1 MNTNQHTPVNSSAT
15 VANNYLARSLRQ
27 LQSTTFLHCMEHSR
41 KTINTSPP
49 VYTGMTALRLA
60 GIETPLCS
68 RFEAVKFQVL
78 YVGEPTKRSGRKDT
92 SYLKCPPS
100 LTGIA
105 HLTWTHDNITI
116 VYTHPLM
123 TWALLAPYL
132 TQIEVIVLADAIL
145 RASSGSMTVA
155 NISRFLDGADAF
167 PGRRKCIDALVFLD
181 AVTDSTMECRCTLVM
196 LRHGLPQP
204 VKHWKILIPELA
216 HEATVDI
223 AYPKQRVIIEYDG
236 DAHRRDKRQYRWDER
251 KRQALRAMGYTVIV
265 VFADDILTS
274 QGRRRFAQRVA
285 KALDTTCR
293 NRPHPKFRAL
303 LAENHLSEWITELL
317 DESAN
322 LFDFVYVISHRFCL
336 YYDTQA
342 KITEKH
348 SLTQDESLS
357 LATIGRMT
365 AEGELTMTDT
375 EWQ

>member
-167 PGRRKCIDALVFLD
+167 PGRRKCL
-181 AVTDSTMECRCTLVM
+181 M
-196 LRHGLPQP
+196 LSFSSMP
-204 VKHWKILIPELA
+204 
-216 HEATVDI
+216 
-223 AYPKQRVIIEYDG
+223 
-236 DAHRRDKRQYRWDER
+236 
-251 KRQALRAMGYTVIV
+251 
-265 VFADDILTS
+265 
-274 QGRRRFAQRVA
+274 
-285 KALDTTCR
+285 
-293 NRPHPKFRAL
+293 
-303 LAENHLSEWITELL
+303 
-317 DESAN
+317 
-322 LFDFVYVISHRFCL
+322 
-336 YYDTQA
+336 
-342 KITEKH
+342 
-348 SLTQDESLS
+348 
-357 LATIGRMT
+357 
-365 AEGELTMTDT
+365 
-375 EWQ
+375 

>member
-1 MNTNQHTPVNSSAT
+1 
-15 VANNYLARSLRQ
+15 
-27 LQSTTFLHCMEHSR
+27 
-41 KTINTSPP
+41 
-49 VYTGMTALRLA
+49 
-60 GIETPLCS
+60 
-68 RFEAVKFQVL
+68 
-78 YVGEPTKRSGRKDT
+78 
-92 SYLKCPPS
+92 
-100 LTGIA
+100 
-105 HLTWTHDNITI
+105 
-116 VYTHPLM
+116 
-123 TWALLAPYL
+123 
-132 TQIEVIVLADAIL
+132 
-145 RASSGSMTVA
+145 MTVA

-216 HEATVDI
+216 HEAIVDI

-303 LAENHLSEWITELL
+303 LADDRAETARQRQRRYRARE
-317 DESAN
+317 
-322 LFDFVYVISHRFCL
+322 RR
-336 YYDTQA
+336 
-342 KITEKH
+342 K
-348 SLTQDESLS
+348 
-357 LATIGRMT
+357 GRRV
-365 AEGELTMTDT
+365 
-375 EWQ
+375 

>member
-1 MNTNQHTPVNSSAT
+1 MNTNQHTPVSSSAT
-15 VANNYLARSLRQ
+15 VANNYLAHSLRQ

-181 AVTDSTMECRCTLVM
+181 AMTDSTMECRCTLVM

-303 LAENHLSEWITELL
+303 LADDRAETARQRQRRYRARE
-317 DESAN
+317 
-322 LFDFVYVISHRFCL
+322 RR
-336 YYDTQA
+336 
-342 KITEKH
+342 K
-348 SLTQDESLS
+348 
-357 LATIGRMT
+357 GRRV
-365 AEGELTMTDT
+365 
-375 EWQ
+375 

>member
-181 AVTDSTMECRCTLVM
+181 AVTDSTMECPLHSRDAATWIAAAGQTLEDTHSGVGS
-196 LRHGLPQP
+196 RGDSRYRIPQTTGHHRIRWRRASP
-204 VKHWKILIPELA
+204 RQTTIPMGRTQ
-216 HEATVDI
+216 EAGF
-223 AYPKQRVIIEYDG
+223 AGDG
-236 DAHRRDKRQYRWDER
+236 IYSHRR
-251 KRQALRAMGYTVIV
+251 L
-265 VFADDILTS
+265 
-274 QGRRRFAQRVA
+274 
-285 KALDTTCR
+285 CR
-293 NRPHPKFRAL
+293 
-303 LAENHLSEWITELL
+303 
-317 DESAN
+317 
-322 LFDFVYVISHRFCL
+322 
-336 YYDTQA
+336 
-342 KITEKH
+342 
-348 SLTQDESLS
+348 
-357 LATIGRMT
+357 
-365 AEGELTMTDT
+365 
-375 EWQ
+375 

>member
-1 MNTNQHTPVNSSAT
+1 MNTNQHTPVSSSAT

-251 KRQALRAMGYTVIV
+251 KRQALRAMGYTCLLYTSDA
-265 VFADDILTS
+265 AD
-274 QGRRRFAQRVA
+274 
-285 KALDTTCR
+285 
-293 NRPHPKFRAL
+293 
-303 LAENHLSEWITELL
+303 E
-317 DESAN
+317 
-322 LFDFVYVISHRFCL
+322 
-336 YYDTQA
+336 
-342 KITEKH
+342 
-348 SLTQDESLS
+348 
-357 LATIGRMT
+357 
-365 AEGELTMTDT
+365 
-375 EWQ
+375 

>member
-236 DAHRRDKRQYRWDER
+236 DAHRRDKRNTDGTNARGRLCGRWDI
-251 KRQALRAMGYTVIV
+251 Q
-265 VFADDILTS
+265 S
-274 QGRRRFAQRVA
+274 
-285 KALDTTCR
+285 
-293 NRPHPKFRAL
+293 
-303 LAENHLSEWITELL
+303 S
-317 DESAN
+317 S
-322 LFDFVYVISHRFCL
+322 
-336 YYDTQA
+336 
-342 KITEKH
+342 
-348 SLTQDESLS
+348 SLPM
-357 LATIGRMT
+357 IY
-365 AEGELTMTDT
+365 
-375 EWQ
+375 

>member
-60 GIETPLCS
+60 GIETLCS

-167 PGRRKCIDALVFLD
+167 PSRRKCIDALVFLD

-303 LAENHLSEWITELL
+303 LADDRAETARQRQRRYRARE
-317 DESAN
+317 
-322 LFDFVYVISHRFCL
+322 RR
-336 YYDTQA
+336 
-342 KITEKH
+342 K
-348 SLTQDESLS
+348 
-357 LATIGRMT
+357 GRRV
-365 AEGELTMTDT
+365 
-375 EWQ
+375 